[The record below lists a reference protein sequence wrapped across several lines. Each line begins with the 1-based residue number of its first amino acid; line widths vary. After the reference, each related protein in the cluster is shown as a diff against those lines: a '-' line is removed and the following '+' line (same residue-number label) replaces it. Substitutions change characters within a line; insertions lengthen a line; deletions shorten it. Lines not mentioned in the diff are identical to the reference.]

1 MKRIPVVS
9 LSFLTLVLFSASLPQ
24 SGIISEDGATEKTLI
39 YKYDI
44 REQIAA
50 PVWRVTQKSF
60 ETAYQLGVDY
70 ILIHMNTYGGLLD
83 AADSIRTRILNS
95 KIPVLVFIDN
105 NAASAGALISIACDS
120 IYMRPGSS
128 IGAATVVD
136 ATGEVVPDKY
146 QSFMRSTMRATAE
159 AHGKDTLIT
168 GSDTTL
174 VWHRDPK
181 IAEAMVDPAIYIEGI
196 IDTGQ
201 VLTFTTEE
209 AIRYGYCEGQAENIQ
224 EMLAIAG
231 ISNYEIKEYVPTA
244 LDKIIGFL
252 ISPVIHGIL
261 IMIIIG
267 GIYFELQT
275 PGVGFPLA
283 AALAAAILYFAP
295 LYLEGLAENW
305 ELVLFFAGLVLIGV
319 EIFAIPGFGVAGI
332 TGVLLV
338 VTGLVLSMVDN
349 IVFKFDVL
357 AGVEAVLKALFI
369 VLTSSLISLLLSLFV
384 SKKLLT
390 SPTFPNLALNKVQNT
405 TDGFVGVDSKTQ
417 KEMIGKRGI
426 AHTVLRPSGK
436 VNIDGT
442 IYDARSD
449 RGFIDKGEPVVVV
462 RDETGQIYVVADK

>member
-1 MKRIPVVS
+1 MKRFPFVS
-9 LSFLTLVLFSASLPQ
+9 LSFLALVLIASGLPQ
-24 SGIISEDGATEKTLI
+24 ENALSGNGEREKTLI

-44 REQIAA
+44 KEQIAA
-50 PVWRVTQKSF
+50 PVWRITQKSF
-60 ETAYQLGVDY
+60 EAANQMGADY

-95 KIPVLVFIDN
+95 KIPVFVFIDN

-128 IGAATVVD
+128 IGAATVVN

-181 IAEAMVDPAIYIEGI
+181 IAEAMVDPAVYIEGI

-209 AIRYGYCEGQAENIQ
+209 AIRFGYCEGQAENIEQ
-224 EMLAIAG
+224 VMTIAG
-231 ISNYEIKEYVPTA
+231 ISNYEIKEHVPTT
-244 LDKIIGFL
+244 LDKIIGLL
-252 ISPVIHGIL
+252 INPVVHGLL

-275 PGVGFPLA
+275 PGVGFPLG
-283 AALAAAILYFAP
+283 AALVAAVLYFAP
-295 LYLEGLAENW
+295 LYLEGLAEHW
-305 ELVLFFAGLVLIGV
+305 ELILFFAGIVLIGI

-332 TGVLLV
+332 SGVLLV
-338 VTGLVLSMVDN
+338 ITGLVLSMVDN

-369 VLTSSLISLLLSLFV
+369 VLTSSLVSLLLSLYI
-384 SKKLLT
+384 SKKLFA
-390 SPTFPNLALNKVQNT
+390 SRTFPNLALNKVQNT
-405 TDGFVGVDSKTQ
+405 MNGFVGVDSKTQ
-417 KEMIGKRGI
+417 KEMIGKKGI

-436 VNIDGT
+436 VTIDGT
-442 IYDARSD
+442 VYDAKSD
-449 RGFIDKGEPVVVV
+449 RGFIEKGEPIIVV
-462 RDETGQIYVVADK
+462 RDETGQIYVLRDK